1 MRKIS
6 FRYDGIRYEIEVVR
20 EGDVLTINHQG
31 RTYHV
36 ELEKEAIPTAPLV
49 STVEPALPD
58 QPATDPQTSPR
69 LNPTTPAPASA
80 GPGVLPAPMTG
91 SVKEIKVAVGDT
103 VSSGQLVVI
112 MEAMKMDIDVTA
124 TAAGTVAELHVEAG
138 ANRAAGQPLLT
149 IR

>member
-36 ELEKEAIPTAPLV
+36 ELEKKAIPKAPPV

-58 QPATDPQTSPR
+58 QPATDPPTSPR

-80 GPGVLPAPMTG
+80 GPGVLPFR
-91 SVKEIKVAVGDT
+91 VGRW
-103 VSSGQLVVI
+103 LC
-112 MEAMKMDIDVTA
+112 
-124 TAAGTVAELHVEAG
+124 
-138 ANRAAGQPLLT
+138 R
-149 IR
+149 